1 MWRTIFHLR
10 SADCYLRRQS
20 LPAICPCSALCR
32 TRLRHGP
39 RRGCFA
45 RAVPARRGGADRLH
59 ARVAQF
65 QQQIRPPPEQH
76 NMAIAVKRL
85 CRIFRCPSKKLDF
98 TPVARQLRLSYP
110 GALNVGSHLKR
121 EEADMQGGA
130 RLGMRIV
137 AGRSAF
143 WSSTSSLAG
152 TTASKSY
159 SLERCAPQRSMW
171 NAAILNVVHELKEAV
186 LKEAVVTWDSVV
198 AKSGRSCGVSSH
210 RPIMPRPDHRTL
222 VAKLL
227 CNILCFP
234 MRLLVCGR
242 TTSNVGTR
250 WTGRRHC
257 GGPFGGWLSWA
268 ADIPNRTVRSR
279 IRRPTNQQRPCP
291 FRRTSKTFG
300 ITVTATARVAR
311 VCSPRCFFC
320 SRYHE
325 ADVARWQ
332 ARA

>member
-1 MWRTIFHLR
+1 
-10 SADCYLRRQS
+10 
-20 LPAICPCSALCR
+20 
-32 TRLRHGP
+32 
-39 RRGCFA
+39 
-45 RAVPARRGGADRLH
+45 
-59 ARVAQF
+59 
-65 QQQIRPPPEQH
+65 
-76 NMAIAVKRL
+76 
-85 CRIFRCPSKKLDF
+85 
-98 TPVARQLRLSYP
+98 
-110 GALNVGSHLKR
+110 
-121 EEADMQGGA
+121 
-130 RLGMRIV
+130 MRIV
-137 AGRSAF
+137 AARSAF

-186 LKEAVVTWDSVV
+186 VAWDSVM
-198 AKSGRSCGVSSH
+198 AKSGRSYGVSSH

-268 ADIPNRTVRSR
+268 ADIPNHATSGRCARGSDDPRTGPARSEESQ
-279 IRRPTNQQRPCP
+279 RRSGSQLRLRPEWRECAG
-291 FRRTSKTFG
+291 S
-300 ITVTATARVAR
+300 
-311 VCSPRCFFC
+311 SPRCFF
-320 SRYHE
+320 
-325 ADVARWQ
+325 
-332 ARA
+332 